1 MFLTA
6 LQKRKLRI
14 SLKLIAFGICAG
26 IFFVLLSDGADELYP
41 ILNGAIIGL
50 LIAVIASIFE
60 FYLYERSIRQHR
72 FITVLIIR
80 SLFYL
85 FIILTIMVAEIGI
98 ARMIKEKISVS
109 ELLKHEAFNY
119 YLFGGEFMSSFFY
132 TLALV
137 IIINFSRQI
146 SRKLGHG
153 VITSLI
159 TGRYYH
165 PREQEKVFMFLN
177 IPSSQAIIDQI
188 TRMNF
193 HLFINEIVYDITLPI
208 LSNNGIIYQ
217 YVEDEIVIVW
227 NYNSGTVN
235 ATSIRCF
242 FDLKDKIHEQ
252 REKYLRKY
260 GVYPSFKAAIHCGQ
274 VVKGEIG
281 YIKTEIVYHGDV
293 MNTTSRI
300 LDACH
305 KMDKEII
312 ISNNFLEAINLPVIY
327 ESTKCGDIQLKGKK
341 DPMELF
347 TIEEI
352 DIKSM
357 AFK

>member
-1 MFLTA
+1 MALTA
-6 LQKRKLRI
+6 PQKRKLRI
-14 SLKLIAFGICAG
+14 SLRLIAFGICAG
-26 IFFVLLSDGADELYP
+26 IFFVIFSDGTDELYP

-50 LIAVIASIFE
+50 LIAVVASIFE
-60 FYLYERSIRQHR
+60 LFVYEKSIRHHR
-72 FITVLIIR
+72 FIVVLAIR

-85 FIILTIMVAEIGI
+85 FLILIIIVAEIGI
-98 ARMIKEKISVS
+98 ARMIKEKINVS
-109 ELLKHEAFNY
+109 ELLENEAFNS
-119 YLFGGEFMSSFFY
+119 YLFGGEFITSLFY
-132 TLALV
+132 TFALV

-153 VITSLI
+153 VITSLV
-159 TGRYYH
+159 TGRYFH

-177 IPSSQAIIDQI
+177 IPTSQAIIDQI

-193 HLFINEIVYDITLPI
+193 HRFINEIVYDITLPI
-208 LSNNGIIYQ
+208 ISNRGIIYQ

-227 NYNSGTVN
+227 KYNSGTSN

-242 FDLKDKIHEQ
+242 FDIKDKIHEH

-260 GVYPSFKAAIHCGQ
+260 GVYPAFNAAIHCGK

-300 LDACH
+300 LGACH
-305 KMDKEII
+305 KLDKKLLV
-312 ISNNFLEAINLPVIY
+312 SHNFFKAINLPAIY
-327 ESTKCGDIQLKGKK
+327 ESNKCGDIPLKGKK
-341 DPMELF
+341 DPIELY

-357 AFK
+357 AFS